1 MTGTML
7 RFFGGK
13 AQADMR
19 FRRTKKKFMCYFC
32 QALVTEWA
40 RLNHRRSYIKTG
52 NTLPVDSSFV
62 TLSADQIAGL
72 FLISDGLYCCL
83 FPESDDLAQ
92 LFDGK
97 ILLQPG
103 CDVTTEPLASGTPGY
118 FVKKPGKSH
127 VAESY

>member
-1 MTGTML
+1 VVKSRLTCASGVQKISL
-7 RFFGGK
+7 R
-13 AQADMR
+13 
-19 FRRTKKKFMCYFC
+19 
-32 QALVTEWA
+32 VTSGRES
-40 RLNHRRSYIKTG
+40 H
-52 NTLPVDSSFV
+52 TLPVDSSFV

-92 LFDGK
+92 LFDWK

-103 CDVTTEPLASGTPGY
+103 CDFTTEPLASGTPGY